1 MKTGLVL
8 YINNDLCE
16 LYVVEDNRRSFAFIP
31 DDLRSKIDLGD
42 RYVVYP
48 HHQMMQF
55 SRKEVNL
62 C

>member
-1 MKTGLVL
+1 MKTGLIL

-16 LYVVEDNRRSFAFIP
+16 LYIVEENRRAFAFIP
-31 DDLRSKIDLGD
+31 DGLQNKISTGE

-55 SRKEVNL
+55 SRKEVSL